1 MSRIPIR
8 FGITRASTRGSTV
21 AAALAVLLLG
31 AMPLARAQSS
41 APSFA
46 DTFADMQSLSS
57 DSIQYQREKPVIS
70 KAPAARVARFSL
82 RDMQALSSD
91 SPLWQVDAG
100 KPALDRGPTFA
111 NTHPHGL
118 SFAEYQAL
126 ASNAPEVAS
135 TSKADLSTMTAKAP
149 ASFFGQAATTL
160 R

>member
-1 MSRIPIR
+1 MSRNSIR
-8 FGITRASTRGSTV
+8 FGNTRALTRGSTV

-31 AMPLARAQSS
+31 ATPFARAQSS

-57 DSIQYQREKPVIS
+57 DSIQYQREKPVFS
-70 KAPAARVARFSL
+70 NAPAERVARFSL

-91 SPLWQVDAG
+91 SPVWQVDAD

-111 NTHPHGL
+111 KTHPHGL

-135 TSKADLSTMTAKAP
+135 TSNAGLSTMTAKAP
-149 ASFFGQAATTL
+149 TSVFGRAATTL